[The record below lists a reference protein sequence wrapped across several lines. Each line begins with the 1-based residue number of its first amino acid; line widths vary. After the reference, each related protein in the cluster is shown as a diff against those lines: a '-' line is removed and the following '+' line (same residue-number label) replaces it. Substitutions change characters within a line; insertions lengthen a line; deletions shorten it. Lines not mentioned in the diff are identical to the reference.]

1 VKFFKK
7 KIGNYDNKKHPNI
20 EYFNLFFFK
29 LLYYTIFLV
38 LPMIFINALWWQVLL
53 GFLVLHYCE
62 GITLAD
68 IFMLAHEV
76 EEAHFPLPDERGNIQ
91 NSGQFI
97 SCILLQI
104 LEDKIIYSVS
114 FVGA

>member
-1 VKFFKK
+1 VNFFKK
-7 KIGNYDNKKHPNI
+7 KIGNYNNKKHPNI

-62 GITLAD
+62 GITLAV
-68 IFMLAHEV
+68 IFMLAHDV
-76 EEAHFPLPDERGNIQ
+76 EEAHFPLPDEGGNIQ
-91 NSGQFI
+91 NSWAVHQLNTTSDFGRQNN
-97 SCILLQI
+97 LL
-104 LEDKIIYSVS
+104 S
-114 FVGA
+114 FFCGG